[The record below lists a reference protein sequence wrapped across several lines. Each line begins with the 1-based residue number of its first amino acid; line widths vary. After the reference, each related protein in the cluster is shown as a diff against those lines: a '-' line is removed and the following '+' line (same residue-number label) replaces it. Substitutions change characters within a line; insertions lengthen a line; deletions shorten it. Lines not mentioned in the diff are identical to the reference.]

1 MGKYKRD
8 KKVTKLYKKFKS
20 LSRELYNVVEKRD
33 CQKECKTAADMGEK
47 YISDNLVK
55 AKFGMIDVLN
65 ALFAAEKEGK
75 HLEEQKN

>member
-33 CQKECKTAADMGEK
+33 SQKECKTAA
-47 YISDNLVK
+47 
-55 AKFGMIDVLN
+55 
-65 ALFAAEKEGK
+65 AAS
-75 HLEEQKN
+75 